1 MTNQSCQTDFIEYTE
16 FTPIVTAIQINDA
29 KPVEEDYDE
38 DCDITDCC
46 CLCLWYLAMGGFAMG
61 MLYYTGAL

>member
-29 KPVEEDYDE
+29 KTVEEDYDE

-46 CLCLWYLAMGGFAMG
+46 CLCLWYLAMGGFAIG

>member
-29 KPVEEDYDE
+29 KTVEEEDE
-38 DCDITDCC
+38 DDYEICECC
-46 CLCLWYLAMGGFAMG
+46 CLCAWYLAMGGFALG
-61 MLYYTGAL
+61 MMYYTGAL